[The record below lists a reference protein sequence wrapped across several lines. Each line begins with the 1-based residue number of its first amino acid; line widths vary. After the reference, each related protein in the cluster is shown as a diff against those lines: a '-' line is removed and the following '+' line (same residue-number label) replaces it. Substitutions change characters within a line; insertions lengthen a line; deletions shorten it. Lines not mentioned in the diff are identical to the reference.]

1 MEFNKYQTSIEDLH
15 LEDYPQ
21 EVVEEFYDALNSVQY
36 IKNLVSSKRPLMS
49 ELPRDKQ
56 GRAIIDLA
64 NPPIFEDVDYFR

>member
-36 IKNLVSSKRPLMS
+36 IKNLVSIKRPLMS
-49 ELPRDKQ
+49 ELPRDEK
-56 GRAIIDLA
+56 GRAIVDLA
-64 NPPIFEDVDYFR
+64 NPPIFENVDYFR

>member
-21 EVVEEFYDALNSVQY
+21 EVVEEFYDSLNSLQY

-56 GRAIIDLA
+56 GKAIIDLA